1 MRPAEEVGLEF
12 PDMARPPVRKVR
24 HQLDACTT
32 TGRLQA
38 ARRDSVCNRNDGFVL
53 RVVREVTLHERD
65 DLTTTTSDAPPAG
78 GHNGNVDSDIVAR
91 AADLRERLAKFQPDA
106 PAPDEIPDTVLRH
119 IAVLPAA
126 KSAWRTGL
134 DRSTQRRLLI
144 RAGVTRKANYGPSSQ
159 TARALAQLL
168 RRERTLW
175 DIALQSVLLH
185 HDNRKTRIADATLV
199 ALAGDPAAFLDSGSA
214 CPEEFVAAAVYMLHT
229 GDREE
234 LELIEDEL
242 AERLA
247 ARGGERAED
256 EDAERHRIH
265 GLEELV
271 KALEHDIK
279 DRDKQLAA
287 AEKKVGTLEASL
299 SELETAQQRAGDAD
313 AQLAGARAKLAEN
326 AKRIAS
332 LDGQLSAAKADRER
346 LRELEERAGEMDR
359 LQADLDEL
367 RSERDGER
375 RLRLEAQEQADRQA
389 ERLRQI
395 SQSQRARPTGPEE
408 LLPVDSPRSLFR
420 ALAPVVGQATS
431 TAAER
436 IASGAALPD
445 DQYLLRLTAV
455 FSELSQVVTP
465 VPAVADGAAEIPVAT
480 MAEIAAPEIDEA
492 TPKPPDS
499 AEEAGPT
506 ADQSEPAEASRPRR
520 RRTRR
525 HSQPFTIRALGG
537 AEEVGGSAILVQTH
551 NGYSVLLDAGQR
563 VKGEYGDPNA
573 QPFHF
578 RVPTEALDGVLI
590 SHAHVDHVGSLPTI
604 LGALEATS
612 ERDVPVWMSPPTIQL
627 AEIMLLDSAKI
638 QHSREERMTA
648 MAVSESDYYE
658 GSMRPAYTQQDVKNI
673 MERVRPAEKGAK
685 FRVGDTTL
693 LVRYLSVAHV
703 LGSCAIHVTE
713 EESGHT
719 LLYTGDLGPIA
730 DPQHTLP
737 TWGLDEIELADLV
750 IMESTY
756 GVPDQML
763 QQGRRNLHGREQAA
777 QRLSDYA
784 MKTVGEGG
792 FLLLPSFSLG
802 RTQELVKII
811 EARRGREMPDGPLYV
826 AGMGNK
832 IMDVY
837 DQYSQARNGGW
848 AAIGSFP
855 SVRNPNEWLSSGG
868 TLDEAILDILSSE
881 KPGYIIASPAMLSG
895 GWSRAFLREMVR
907 HKQHGVV
914 FTGYMPR
921 AAGGIPGINRLKTG
935 DTIRLGDENPKIKC
949 LFQRVGLSAHAPT
962 PDLHAFAE
970 RMTRAHDATVFG
982 IVHGEA
988 AAQRELATWIGQNLK
1003 DQHATAHSLQRQTP
1017 WVPELAG

>member
-1 MRPAEEVGLEF
+1 VSLSEQDDPTTASDTPAAAHVNGE
-12 PDMARPPVRKVR
+12 
-24 HQLDACTT
+24 LD
-32 TGRLQA
+32 
-38 ARRDSVCNRNDGFVL
+38 
-53 RVVREVTLHERD
+53 D
-65 DLTTTTSDAPPAG
+65 DIA
-78 GHNGNVDSDIVAR
+78 IR
-91 AADLRERLAKFQPDA
+91 ATVIRERLASFQPDE

-119 IAVLPAA
+119 IATLPAA
-126 KSAWRTGL
+126 KRAWRTGL
-134 DRSTQRRLLI
+134 DDSTYRRLLI
-144 RAGVTRKANYGPSSQ
+144 RAGVTRKGNYGPSSQ
-159 TARALAQLL
+159 TARVLAQLL
-168 RRERTLW
+168 RRETTLW
-175 DIALQSVLLH
+175 DIALQSAFRQ
-185 HDNRKTRIADATLV
+185 HDNAKTRIADATLV
-199 ALAGDPAAFLDSGSA
+199 AIADDPAAFLDSHSA
-214 CPEEFVAAAVYMLHT
+214 CAEEFVAAAAYALHT
-229 GDREE
+229 TDREE
-234 LELIEDEL
+234 LELVEDAL

-247 ARGGERAED
+247 TRSDERAEH

-271 KALEHDIK
+271 KALERDIK
-279 DRDKQLAA
+279 ERDKRLAA
-287 AEKKVGTLEASL
+287 AEKKVGTLETSL
-299 SELETAQQRAGDAD
+299 NDLETAQQRAGDAD
-313 AQLAGARAKLAEN
+313 TQLAEARGKLAKN

-332 LDGQLSAAKADRER
+332 LEGQVSGSEADRKR

-359 LQADLDEL
+359 LEADLDEL
-367 RSERDGER
+367 RSELDGER
-375 RLRLEAQEQADRQA
+375 RLRAEAQEQADRQA

-395 SQSQRARPTGPEE
+395 SQSQRARPAGPEE
-408 LLPVDSPRSLFR
+408 LLPVDSPRALLH
-420 ALAPVVGQATS
+420 ALAPVIGQATS
-431 TAAER
+431 MAAER
-436 IASGAALPD
+436 IASGATLPD
-445 DQYLLRLTAV
+445 DQHLLRLTVV
-455 FSELSQVVTP
+455 FSELNQLVTEAPVV
-465 VPAVADGAAEIPVAT
+465 DGATDSPVANVAAMDPGT
-480 MAEIAAPEIDEA
+480 DQVAAKAVTAAVEAAPA
-492 TPKPPDS
+492 
-499 AEEAGPT
+499 
-506 ADQSEPAEASRPRR
+506 ADQPELDQQAETSPSRRRRPRR
-520 RRTRR
+520 
-525 HSQPFTIRALGG
+525 HGQPFTIRALGG

-551 NGYSVLLDAGQR
+551 NGHSVLLDAGQR

-578 RVPTEALDGVLI
+578 RVPTETLDGVLI
-590 SHAHVDHVGSLPTI
+590 SHAHVDHVGSLPTV

-612 ERDVPVWMSPPTIQL
+612 ELDVPVWMSPPTIQL

-658 GSMRPAYTQQDVKNI
+658 GSMRPAYTQQDVRNI
-673 MERVRPAEKGAK
+673 MERVRPAEKGIK
-685 FRVGDTTL
+685 FRVADTSL
-693 LVRYLSVAHV
+693 LVRYLPVAHV
-703 LGSCAIHVTE
+703 LGSCAIHLTE

-719 LLYTGDLGPIA
+719 LLYTGDLGPIS

-737 TWGLDEIELADLV
+737 TWGLDEIEPADLV

-784 MKTVGEGG
+784 TKTVGDGG

-811 EARRGREMPDGPLYV
+811 ETRRGREMPDGPLYV

-848 AAIGSFP
+848 AAVGSFP
-855 SVRNPNEWLSSGG
+855 SVRNPNEWLTNDR
-868 TLDEAILDILSSE
+868 TLDEAVLDILGSE
-881 KPGYIIASPAMLSG
+881 EPGYIIASPAMLSG

-935 DTIRLGDENPKIKC
+935 DAIRLGDENPKIQC

-970 RMTRAHDATVFG
+970 RMTRAHDATMFG

-988 AAQRELATWIGQNLK
+988 AAQRELATWIDQNLK
-1003 DQHATAHSLQRQTP
+1003 AQRATAHSLQRQTP

>member
-1 MRPAEEVGLEF
+1 VLDIQDPLQGVAEVS
-12 PDMARPPVRKVR
+12 D
-24 HQLDACTT
+24 
-32 TGRLQA
+32 
-38 ARRDSVCNRNDGFVL
+38 
-53 RVVREVTLHERD
+53 ERD
-65 DLTTTTSDAPPAG
+65 DLTTTSDAPPAG
-78 GHNGNVDSDIVAR
+78 GRNVNVDSDIAAR
-91 AADLRERLAKFQPDA
+91 AADLREHLAKFQPDT

-175 DIALQSVLLH
+175 DIALQSVLHH
-185 HDNRKTRIADATLV
+185 HDNRKARIADATLV
-199 ALAGDPAAFLDSGSA
+199 ALADDPAAFLDSRSA

-229 GDREE
+229 SDREE

-247 ARGGERAED
+247 ARGGDRTED

-271 KALEHDIK
+271 KALERDIK
-279 DRDKQLAA
+279 DRDKHLAA

-299 SELETAQQRAGDAD
+299 NELETAQQRAGDAD

-346 LRELEERAGEMDR
+346 LRELEERAGEMDS

-431 TAAER
+431 MAAER
-436 IASGAALPD
+436 ITSGAALPD
-445 DQYLLRLTAV
+445 DQHLLRLTAV
-455 FSELSQVVTP
+455 FSELSQAVTP
-465 VPAVADGAAEIPVAT
+465 VPAVADGAAEIPVAKV
-480 MAEIAAPEIDEA
+480 AEIAAPEIDEA
-492 TPKPPDS
+492 TPQPPDS
-499 AEEAGPT
+499 AAEEAATT
-506 ADQSEPAEASRPRR
+506 ADRSELAEASRPRR

-525 HSQPFTIRALGG
+525 HSQPFRIRALGG

-693 LVRYLSVAHV
+693 LVRYLPVAHV

-855 SVRNPNEWLSSGG
+855 SVRNPNEWLSNGG

-921 AAGGIPGINRLKTG
+921 AAGGIPGINRLKAG
-935 DTIRLGDENPKIKC
+935 DTLRLGDENPKIKC

-988 AAQRELATWIGQNLK
+988 AAQRELATWVDQNLK

>member
-1 MRPAEEVGLEF
+1 
-12 PDMARPPVRKVR
+12 MALR
-24 HQLDACTT
+24 D
-32 TGRLQA
+32 RLM
-38 ARRDSVCNRNDGFVL
+38 
-53 RVVREVTLHERD
+53 T
-65 DLTTTTSDAPPAG
+65 
-78 GHNGNVDSDIVAR
+78 
-91 AADLRERLAKFQPDA
+91 FQPDE

-119 IAVLPAA
+119 IATLPGA
-126 KSAWRTGL
+126 KRAWRTGL
-134 DRSTQRRLLI
+134 DRSSYRRLLI
-144 RAGVTRKANYGPSSQ
+144 RAGVTRKGNYGPSSQ
-159 TARALAQLL
+159 TARMLTQLL
-168 RRERTLW
+168 RREAALW
-175 DIALQSVLLH
+175 DIALQSTFRQY
-185 HDNRKTRIADATLV
+185 DSSKTRIADATLV
-199 ALAGDPAAFLDSGSA
+199 AIADNPAAFLDSHSA
-214 CPEEFVAAAVYMLHT
+214 CAEEFVAAAAYVLHAT
-229 GDREE
+229 DREE
-234 LELIEDEL
+234 LELIEDAL

-247 ARGGERAED
+247 ARADERAEN
-256 EDAERHRIH
+256 EDVERHRIH

-271 KALEHDIK
+271 KALERDIK
-279 DRDKQLAA
+279 ERDQRLAA
-287 AEKKVGTLEASL
+287 AEKKVGTLETSL
-299 SELETAQQRAGDAD
+299 SELETARQRAGDAD
-313 AQLAGARAKLAEN
+313 AELAEARSKLAEN
-326 AKRIAS
+326 AKQIAS
-332 LDGQLSAAKADRER
+332 LAGQISSGEADRER

-367 RSERDGER
+367 RAERDSER
-375 RLRLEAQEQADRQA
+375 RLRVEAQEQADRQA

-395 SQSQRARPTGPEE
+395 SQSQRARPVGPEE
-408 LLPVDSPRSLFR
+408 LLPVDSPRALIH

-431 TAAER
+431 MAADR

-445 DQYLLRLTAV
+445 DQHLLRLTAV
-455 FSELSQVVTP
+455 FSELSQLVTP
-465 VPAVADGAAEIPVAT
+465 VPVVGSPAGRPTANVAAADRQEATEQIAAKAVIASLESPPATDEPQLESREEIP
-480 MAEIAAPEIDEA
+480 P
-492 TPKPPDS
+492 
-499 AEEAGPT
+499 
-506 ADQSEPAEASRPRR
+506 PRR

-525 HSQPFTIRALGG
+525 HSHPFTIRALGG

-551 NGYSVLLDAGQR
+551 NSHSVLLDAGQR

-590 SHAHVDHVGSLPTI
+590 SHAHIDHVGSLPTV

-612 ERDVPVWMSPPTIQL
+612 ELDVPVWMSPPTIQL

-658 GSMRPAYTQQDVKNI
+658 GSMRPAYTQQDVRNI
-673 MERVRPAEKGAK
+673 MERVRPAEKGVK
-685 FRVGDTTL
+685 FRVADTSL
-693 LVRYLSVAHV
+693 LVRYLPVAHV

-719 LLYTGDLGPIA
+719 LLYSGDLGPIA

-737 TWGLDEIELADLV
+737 TWGLDEVEPADLV

-763 QQGRRNLHGREQAA
+763 QQGRRNFHGREQAA

-784 MKTVGEGG
+784 TKTVGDGG

-848 AAIGSFP
+848 AAVGSFP
-855 SVRNPNEWLSSGG
+855 SVRNPNEWLTNDRS
-868 TLDEAILDILSSE
+868 LDEAVLDILGSE
-881 KPGYIIASPAMLSG
+881 EPGYIIASPAMLSG

-935 DTIRLGDENPKIKC
+935 DTIRLGDENPKIQC

-962 PDLHAFAE
+962 PDLHSFAE

-988 AAQRELATWIGQNLK
+988 AAQRELATWIDQNLQ
-1003 DQHATAHSLQRQTP
+1003 DQRASAHSLQRQTP